1 MKALSI
7 IIDIL
12 LGIGISLVFNESET
26 FVPNFIGLACA
37 AILVYKH
44 RNDPQ
49 QA

>member
-7 IIDIL
+7 IIDIIL
-12 LGIGISLVFNESET
+12 ALGIFLVFNESAT
-26 FVPNFIGLACA
+26 FVPNLIGLACA
-37 AILVYKH
+37 AGLIYKH

>member
-7 IIDIL
+7 IIDVL
-12 LGIGISLVFNESET
+12 LCIGLFLVFNESST
-26 FVPNFIGLACA
+26 FVPNIIGLACA
-37 AILVYKH
+37 AVLVYKH

>member
-1 MKALSI
+1 MKTLSI

-12 LGIGISLVFNESET
+12 LCLGIFLVFNESET
-26 FVPNFIGLACA
+26 FMPNIIGLACA
-37 AILVYKH
+37 AALVYKH